1 MVAINKVAKRG
12 LVAAMAVFLC
22 ESAFSKDITIAWN
35 PNTERDIAGYK
46 LYVAETGKAA
56 NAMTVTTNVANVTG
70 LIEGRTYLMYATA
83 FNTAG
88 LESDPSE
95 QISYTVPSGI
105 PDQMDSPLKLATG
118 GMQITSRGLPGHS
131 YMIQATRN
139 LGTSPW
145 VTLQTVQPDA
155 SGIIRITD
163 PATLARRFYR
173 TVEVP

>member
-1 MVAINKVAKRG
+1 MVAFNKVAKRG
-12 LVAAMAVFLC
+12 LIAAGAVFLC

-46 LYVAETGKAA
+46 LYVVETGQPA
-56 NAMTVTTNVANVTG
+56 NAITVATNVANVTG
-70 LIEGRTYLMYATA
+70 LVEGKTYVLYATA

-88 LESDPSE
+88 LESDPSQ
-95 QISYTVPSGI
+95 QINYTVPSGLQ
-105 PDQMDSPLKLATG
+105 DQMDSPLKLATG

-139 LGTSPW
+139 LVTSPW

-155 SGIIRITD
+155 LGVIRITD
-163 PATLARRFYR
+163 PANLARRFYR
-173 TVEVP
+173 TVEAP